1 MQPSYV
7 IRTVCPS
14 LPSCSSPCYPID
26 RNWVGQFLI
35 TRLSLPNTYTKLE
48 DVFYQ
53 DRRVVVLPPF
63 TRGQGKYYL
72 MEQLKGIKKELGMV
86 SDGEPRLIENFTE
99 SAKALKIT
107 KVFDGEASEANSA
120 RNCLE

>member
-14 LPSCSSPCYPID
+14 LPSRSSPCYTID
-26 RNWVGQFLI
+26 RNWVGQLLI
-35 TRLSLPNTYTKLE
+35 TQLSLLNTYTKLE

-53 DRRVVVLPPF
+53 DRRVVVLPPL
-63 TRGQGKYYL
+63 TQGQGKYYL

-86 SDGEPRLIENFTE
+86 SDGEHRSIENFTVRAE
-99 SAKALKIT
+99 VLKMPEGGYEG
-107 KVFDGEASEANSA
+107 V
-120 RNCLE
+120 